1 VEKNSLKP
9 KEQLLVP
16 ILKDLVNAI
25 IFHQKKFFF
34 PILKEKGFIKQS
46 NNDFTDFFVNYIHFK
61 LKSNVFNMI
70 SEFYAQHFA
79 KQVLRKAYFRRFL
92 LYKINTLLKN
102 SRKFIRMT
110 DIIYT
115 VSYHFKQQISRI
127 FLNKLVRSLILN
139 INDKRKYLLISLLDE
154 GFKDN
159 HLPIY
164 SNKKF
169 SNNKESTLIRL
180 YNFDEEGRYIRN
192 IYSYKWYDD
201 TPQQAPVSKIK
212 IKKEKLI
219 YEYFSNFVGK
229 LNNDLMCKKCK
240 HQIHENVYCLKCSTH
255 KWENDDLIHIYN
267 SENAYVHKKKRKNK
281 FLEELSIQKGI
292 SDTLEAKTFCQL
304 TPTNFEEDNNNPL
317 KHNASDDKYNSEE
330 YSSLKLKYRITQTQ
344 KSADTKKFNINDVF
358 KKINRTK
365 KSPDNMTENLKES
378 LNLDNKSIFSYI
390 DTGEK
395 MNESIVS
402 VKKYTIT
409 TQRLTNNISS
419 AMKTLKR
426 NADKKEMIVLR
437 DEERD
442 VMK

>member
-1 VEKNSLKP
+1 MNALLFREKKL
-9 KEQLLVP
+9 
-16 ILKDLVNAI
+16 
-25 IFHQKKFFF
+25 FF
-34 PILKEKGFIKQS
+34 PLLKEKGFVKQS

-61 LKSNVFNMI
+61 LKTNVFNMI
-70 SEFYAQHFA
+70 SEFNAQHFA

-92 LYKINTLLKN
+92 LYKLNTLLKYT
-102 SRKFIRMT
+102 RKFIRMT

-115 VSYHFKQQISRI
+115 VSYHFKQEISRI
-127 FLNKLVRSLILN
+127 FLNKLVRRLIFN

-159 HLPIY
+159 HLPVY

-169 SNNKESTLIRL
+169 SNKNESSLIRL
-180 YNFDEEGRYIRN
+180 YHFDEEGRYIRN
-192 IYSYKWYDD
+192 VYSHKWYDD
-201 TPQQAPVSKIK
+201 SPQQVPVKKTK
-212 IKKEKLI
+212 IKKEKSI

-229 LNNDLMCKKCK
+229 LNNDLTCMKCK
-240 HQIHENVYCLKCSTH
+240 HQVLENVFCPECSRH
-255 KWENDDLIHIYN
+255 KWEKDDLIHIYN
-267 SENAYVHKKKRKNK
+267 SENAYVHKRKRKNK
-281 FLEELSIQKGI
+281 FLEELTIQKGI
-292 SDTLEAKTFCQL
+292 SDTLEAKTFSQL
-304 TPTNFEEDNNNPL
+304 TPTNLLEENHVLL
-317 KHNASDDKYNSEE
+317 KQNVSDDKYNSED
-330 YSSLKLKYRITQTQ
+330 SLSLRLKYKITQTQ

-365 KSPDNMTENLKES
+365 KSPDNLTENLKES

-390 DTGEK
+390 ETGER

-437 DEERD
+437 DEEVD
-442 VMK
+442 ILK